1 MDESA
6 GASSSEAH
14 PDLSKVEPIK
24 STVVSQGLISF
35 PDVLSFWRRWE
46 TPQDRLNLGPQNSA
60 VLSAVEALGEQMQT
74 QIGASRARL
83 GARALSKLGLGSS
96 GSSRTA
102 RRSRRGQLL
111 WAILMQAQA

>member
-35 PDVLSFWRRWE
+35 PDVLSFWRRWRH
-46 TPQDRLNLGPQNSA
+46 P
-60 VLSAVEALGEQMQT
+60 
-74 QIGASRARL
+74 
-83 GARALSKLGLGSS
+83 K
-96 GSSRTA
+96 TA
-102 RRSRRGQLL
+102 
-111 WAILMQAQA
+111 